1 VTERFPTRD
10 SLLARFDE
18 MAKSTTQKA
27 ATGKTATSKTATS
40 KTATLKTATPWG
52 AATVVEGLAV
62 QQRAGERRF
71 ASVVELL
78 ETEQGERLVRFAYS
92 TAGVGRRG
100 PVTLRE
106 RDVERLLAELARKPA
121 LAKVL
126 RLGGA

>member
-1 VTERFPTRD
+1 
-10 SLLARFDE
+10 
-18 MAKSTTQKA
+18 MAKTT
-27 ATGKTATSKTATS
+27 TP
-40 KTATLKTATPWG
+40 KTATPWG
-52 AATVVEGLAV
+52 AATLVEGLTV

-121 LAKVL
+121 LAQVL